1 MIAVRISN
9 VNGRGGF
16 VPDPAP
22 APGVSPLAKGSGLT
36 GMAIAG
42 EGFTIRLEGDWRAK
56 VEESW
61 QGGRRREI
69 VPNVPIAQQFLLANS
84 PVADMM
90 KPPVTSAPRR
100 DRRHRRQG
108 RPARRVAAPWP
119 SRSV

>member
-1 MIAVRISN
+1 
-9 VNGRGGF
+9 
-16 VPDPAP
+16 
-22 APGVSPLAKGSGLT
+22 
-36 GMAIAG
+36 MAIAG

-56 VEESW
+56 VEETW

-90 KPPVTSAPRR
+90 KSPVTTAAAGSGSTAG
-100 DRRHRRQG
+100 RQ

-119 SRSV
+119 